1 MRDDSTD
8 LRTEWLD
15 GDCEGLAAQM
25 WPGQGNL
32 HGLHLKPICMS
43 ASSTDSAWY
52 SVALAVE
59 ANDWVSW

>member
-1 MRDDSTD
+1 MRNDAID

-15 GDCEGLAAQM
+15 GDYEGLAVER
-25 WPGQGNL
+25 WVGQSNL
-32 HGLHLKPICMS
+32 HGLHLKPICKS

-59 ANDWVSW
+59 ANDCVSW